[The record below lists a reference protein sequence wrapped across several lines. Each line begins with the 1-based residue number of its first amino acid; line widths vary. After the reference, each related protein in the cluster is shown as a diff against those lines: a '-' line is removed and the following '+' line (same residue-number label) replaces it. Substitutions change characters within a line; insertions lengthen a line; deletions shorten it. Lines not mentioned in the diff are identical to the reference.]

1 MDNAFEVEIGKSKYK
16 KPSEVAKIF
25 DMPESTLRKYSRVLE
40 EVGYVFRKGEK
51 RMRLYSPADELVLY
65 KMLKRIKEEDEG
77 LAKAAAFAI
86 DGQDSKVTDTD
97 LIQGVSEEVAATVQE
112 ESLQPFLEQV
122 INKLTYIQEN
132 TVSKQEFNE
141 LVKLTQKAL
150 DENVE
155 LRRQN
160 KEKEDQLDFVSEK
173 FDRVINLVER
183 NEREKDTKKKGFM
196 SRWFSS

>member
-40 EVGYVFRKGEK
+40 EAGYVFRKGEK

-86 DGQDSKVTDTD
+86 DGQGSKVTDTD
-97 LIQGVSEEVAATVQE
+97 LTSSVAEGLKPSVHE
-112 ESLQPFLEQV
+112 DSLKPFLEQV
-122 INKLTYIQEN
+122 LKKLTYIEEN
-132 TVSKQEFNE
+132 TVNKQEFNE
-141 LVKLTQKAL
+141 QVKLMQKAL

-160 KEKEDQLDFVSEK
+160 KEKDEQLEFMSEK
-173 FDRVINLVER
+173 FDRVMNLLER
-183 NEREKDTKKKGFM
+183 NEREKEIKKKGFM
-196 SRWFSS
+196 SRWFGS

>member
-1 MDNAFEVEIGKSKYK
+1 
-16 KPSEVAKIF
+16 
-25 DMPESTLRKYSRVLE
+25 
-40 EVGYVFRKGEK
+40 
-51 RMRLYSPADELVLY
+51 
-65 KMLKRIKEEDEG
+65 
-77 LAKAAAFAI
+77 
-86 DGQDSKVTDTD
+86 

-160 KEKEDQLDFVSEK
+160 KEKEDQLDFMSEK

>member
-1 MDNAFEVEIGKSKYK
+1 M
-16 KPSEVAKIF
+16 
-25 DMPESTLRKYSRVLE
+25 
-40 EVGYVFRKGEK
+40 
-51 RMRLYSPADELVLY
+51 
-65 KMLKRIKEEDEG
+65 
-77 LAKAAAFAI
+77 
-86 DGQDSKVTDTD
+86 
-97 LIQGVSEEVAATVQE
+97 
-112 ESLQPFLEQV
+112 
-122 INKLTYIQEN
+122 
-132 TVSKQEFNE
+132 SKQEFNE

-160 KEKEDQLDFVSEK
+160 KEKEDQLDFMSEK